1 MHASLLPSGMRIDQF
16 SATPKHLQLAQ
27 GFLSAIEEGTFRNN
41 DLVPSLN
48 ALKNAYDIPRVTAEK
63 CYKHLRHIGVL
74 ESFPG
79 KGYYFKNVNSR
90 HTTNVLLLFNR
101 LSAHKQIIY
110 NSFVQTLGNGGSI
123 DLAVYDNNFAR
134 FSSLIAEK
142 KDAYSE
148 YVVIPHFTD
157 NSRAL
162 KEVINKIP
170 RSKLILL
177 DKTIEG
183 VEGEYGAIFENFEN
197 DIYESM
203 EKALAPLQKYRSI
216 HIVFPEGAYY
226 PGEILKG
233 LERFCKDFQ
242 FGFKAISDL
251 SQHRLEKGVAYI
263 TVMED
268 DLVTVI
274 EKAKDRKLLVGTEIG
289 VISYNETPLKKLI
302 LQGITTISTDFS
314 LMGQL
319 AAEMI
324 VNRKKARHALPFTLT
339 LRSSL

>member
-1 MHASLLPSGMRIDQF
+1 MHATPLLSGMSIDKL
-16 SATPKHLQLAQ
+16 SATPKHLQLAE
-27 GFLSAIEEGTFRNN
+27 GFLSAIDQGTFRNN
-41 DLVPSLN
+41 DIVPSLN

-110 NSFVQTLGNGGSI
+110 NSFVQTLGKEGSI
-123 DLAVYDNNFAR
+123 DLAVYDNNFSR
-134 FSSLIAEK
+134 FSNLIAER
-142 KDAYSE
+142 KDAYAE

-177 DKTIEG
+177 DKTIDG
-183 VEGEYGAIFENFEN
+183 VEGDHGAIFENFEN
-197 DIYESM
+197 DIYEAM
-203 EKALAPLQKYRSI
+203 GKAMQPLLKYHSI
-216 HIVFPEGAYY
+216 HIIFPSGAYY
-226 PGEILKG
+226 PKEILTG
-233 LERFCKDFQ
+233 LERFCNDRNFA
-242 FGFKAISDL
+242 FKAISDA
-251 SQHRLEKGVAYI
+251 SGHKLEKGVAYI

-268 DLVTVI
+268 DLVTII
-274 EKAKDRKLLVGTEIG
+274 EKAGSQKLAVGSEIG

-302 LQGITTISTDFS
+302 LKGITTISTDFA
-314 LMGQL
+314 LMGRL

-324 VNRKKARHALPFTLT
+324 VNRKKTRHALPFTLT